1 MVEKVAFIGAGSM
14 AEAVIAGIINTGF
27 LNSEQIYVTNKDN
40 QSRLQEM
47 KDTYQVVTDSNKKEA
62 IKDANVVVFATKPYD
77 LEDALMDTSEYIEDH
92 QVVISV
98 IAGISTEFIQKN
110 IGKDVAVIRTMP
122 NTSAMIGYS
131 ATAIAKGKFAT
142 DEHLALTKKM
152 FEAIGTVSIVK
163 EDKMHAVTGISG
175 SGPAYVYYLV
185 EAMESA
191 AEKEGLDKET
201 AKELITQTII
211 GAGNMLK
218 SRPESAATL
227 RKNVTSP
234 NGTTHA
240 GIQTLEACDFQHTV
254 ETCVQN
260 AAKRSMELGKD

>member
-1 MVEKVAFIGAGSM
+1 E
-14 AEAVIAGIINTGF
+14 
-27 LNSEQIYVTNKDN
+27 
-40 QSRLQEM
+40 
-47 KDTYQVVTDSNKKEA
+47 
-62 IKDANVVVFATKPYD
+62 
-77 LEDALMDTSEYIEDH
+77 
-92 QVVISV
+92 
-98 IAGISTEFIQKN
+98 
-110 IGKDVAVIRTMP
+110 
-122 NTSAMIGYS
+122 
-131 ATAIAKGKFAT
+131 
-142 DEHLALTKKM
+142 
-152 FEAIGTVSIVK
+152 

-240 GIQTLEACDFQHTV
+240 GIQTIEACNLQHAIN
-254 ETCVQN
+254 TCVKN
-260 AAKRSMELGKD
+260 AAKLFIHIGKD

>member
-1 MVEKVAFIGAGSM
+1 
-14 AEAVIAGIINTGF
+14 
-27 LNSEQIYVTNKDN
+27 
-40 QSRLQEM
+40 
-47 KDTYQVVTDSNKKEA
+47 
-62 IKDANVVVFATKPYD
+62 
-77 LEDALMDTSEYIEDH
+77 
-92 QVVISV
+92 
-98 IAGISTEFIQKN
+98 
-110 IGKDVAVIRTMP
+110 MP

-131 ATAIAKGKFAT
+131 ATAIAKGTFAT

-152 FEAIGTVSIVK
+152 FEAIGTVSIVE

-175 SGPAYVYYLV
+175 SGPAYVYYLA

-218 SRPESAATL
+218 SRPESASTI

-234 NGTTHA
+234 NGTPM
-240 GIQTLEACDFQHTV
+240 Q
-254 ETCVQN
+254 
-260 AAKRSMELGKD
+260 AARRTKHGHSN